1 MAQLWAL
8 TAYPAVKQLF
18 MLDSAAASMCE
29 IQFAAA
35 AGHLVING
43 DSTLLISPFHLLDE
57 TLVAMGIPE
66 ERLRGSTRVVETMLT
81 LPRPTS
87 PALAGTLDLL
97 REQGGKAPYIC
108 LPIGHCELTQSGVH
122 VRATADFDVASFTS
136 WWKRPYRMVGQDPRL
151 GLNPGDLESLS
162 DLVFVRASSLGSLS
176 WVHVFFNELSH
187 VFIHRKIDEWINAN
201 QTLIRYGEKPD
212 PAFAKFVRVRKG
224 RMQLDNS
231 WFRTVLEAIGELTG
245 VQAAALAFEAVHGQ
259 KVDLFSGE
267 FARNAA
273 KMAWG
278 HLTRRTL
285 FERFT
290 LQDTLAEGRKYY
302 GIKKDNVLQR
312 SAYILESLQATIDRA
327 GALVRSGALSVPG
340 NSMALTEDLLSLAE
354 RETETPTLSPLQWRD
369 LFVVISPLRLRSI
382 RNELLNEGG
391 DILFNSSVGMWGR
404 LVGSPNR
411 NENATEK
418 SYFLV
423 DNEGIPYIVLAR
435 LTYPSDITAY
445 VSLFHQWRDRRDQ
458 LELAG
463 FSRKDAGI
471 RAGREMETPLGIYR
485 SQMRAFLDAYESHG
499 LLAELKKLVRNRS
512 LTGERLEEAVHA
524 FCSPAARAV
533 SRSLLFEKKLLES
546 LPAPSGDLPVS
557 RRFEVAETRTS
568 LEAIQARMADI
579 ALIRWY
585 ALLSTTP
592 NPPDFS
598 VSPDPRT
605 RSSELSGVFVWGM
618 HGRWLEAQQLD
629 GKLLDIFVER
639 DAVLRGLLASKGKLT
654 SPELI
659 LEALQPKLLGEP
671 AE

>member
-1 MAQLWAL
+1 MKSFRLSLIVAQLWAL

-108 LPIGHCELTQSGVH
+108 LPIGHCELTQSGIH

-259 KVDLFSGE
+259 KVDLFPESSRGTLPKWRGGTSRGGHSLRDLLYKTRSLKDE
-267 FARNAA
+267 STTALKKTTFCSARPIFWKAS
-273 KMAWG
+273 K
-278 HLTRRTL
+278 RRL
-285 FERFT
+285 
-290 LQDTLAEGRKYY
+290 
-302 GIKKDNVLQR
+302 I
-312 SAYILESLQATIDRA
+312 
-327 GALVRSGALSVPG
+327 VRVPWYVPG
-340 NSMALTEDLLSLAE
+340 L
-354 RETETPTLSPLQWRD
+354 
-369 LFVVISPLRLRSI
+369 
-382 RNELLNEGG
+382 
-391 DILFNSSVGMWGR
+391 
-404 LVGSPNR
+404 
-411 NENATEK
+411 
-418 SYFLV
+418 
-423 DNEGIPYIVLAR
+423 
-435 LTYPSDITAY
+435 
-445 VSLFHQWRDRRDQ
+445 
-458 LELAG
+458 
-463 FSRKDAGI
+463 
-471 RAGREMETPLGIYR
+471 
-485 SQMRAFLDAYESHG
+485 
-499 LLAELKKLVRNRS
+499 
-512 LTGERLEEAVHA
+512 
-524 FCSPAARAV
+524 
-533 SRSLLFEKKLLES
+533 
-546 LPAPSGDLPVS
+546 
-557 RRFEVAETRTS
+557 
-568 LEAIQARMADI
+568 
-579 ALIRWY
+579 
-585 ALLSTTP
+585 
-592 NPPDFS
+592 
-598 VSPDPRT
+598 
-605 RSSELSGVFVWGM
+605 
-618 HGRWLEAQQLD
+618 
-629 GKLLDIFVER
+629 
-639 DAVLRGLLASKGKLT
+639 
-654 SPELI
+654 
-659 LEALQPKLLGEP
+659 
-671 AE
+671 